1 MGGWE
6 EEGDLVKKTTNEFLP
21 NGVQSLRE
29 EAWSIKPECVV
40 RMMTLFGVAGHMLSL
55 KLS

>member
-1 MGGWE
+1 VGSW
-6 EEGDLVKKTTNEFLP
+6 EEGDLVKKTTNEFLQ
-21 NGVQSLRE
+21 VECKSLRE

-40 RMMTLFGVAGHMLSL
+40 RMMTLLGVAGHMLSL

>member
-1 MGGWE
+1 V
-6 EEGDLVKKTTNEFLP
+6 DLVKKTTNEFLP

-40 RMMTLFGVAGHMLSL
+40 RMMTLLGVAGHMLSL